1 MQQSER
7 IRTLSL
13 LMIPLDERACII
25 EDEFIM
31 ADNFNV
37 TEKSDVFL
45 SSPKIKSFVASP
57 YPFKIEFTMI
67 LFCLGGSLRVR
78 LNLTEYELHKNDIF
92 FLRQGSIGQCLDI
105 SSDCR
110 LVFIAFSKGYF
121 VMDSSSQGA
130 LLLRKFL
137 VRHSVLRV
145 SESDMEEQM
154 QIYRAL
160 RRKIEQPDYRYKKEV
175 IIGYMRVLASNL
187 CQLITPYVEVREEHV
202 GNRKKKIYDDF
213 MDLVHEYYTE
223 ERNIGF
229 YADKLCIT
237 PKYLSQ
243 MVYAVS
249 GRHAG
254 DWIRDY
260 VILEAKALLKSRQYT
275 IQQISDMLNFANQS
289 FFGVY
294 FKKEV
299 GCSPKAYQN
308 AK

>member
-1 MQQSER
+1 MQRSER

-13 LMIPLDERACII
+13 LMMPLDDRACIF

-67 LFCLGGSLRVR
+67 LFCLGGSFRIR
-78 LNLTEYELHKNDIF
+78 LNLNEYELQKNDIIC
-92 FLRQGSIGQCLDI
+92 LQQGSIGQCLDI
-105 SSDCR
+105 SADCK
-110 LVFIAFSKGYF
+110 LGFIAFSKGYF
-121 VMDSSSQGA
+121 AMNPSSQESFV
-130 LLLRKFL
+130 LRKFL
-137 VRHSVLRV
+137 VRRSLFRV
-145 SESDMEEQM
+145 NDEEMEEQV
-154 QIYRAL
+154 QIYKAL
-160 RRKIEQPDYRYKKEV
+160 RKKLKQPDYIYKKEV
-175 IIGYMRVLASNL
+175 IRGYLRVFVCNL
-187 CQLITPYVEVREEHV
+187 CQLVTPYVDVQDAYV

-308 AK
+308 AE

>member
-1 MQQSER
+1 M
-7 IRTLSL
+7 
-13 LMIPLDERACII
+13 
-25 EDEFIM
+25 
-31 ADNFNV
+31 
-37 TEKSDVFL
+37 

-67 LFCLGGSLRVR
+67 LFCLGGSIRVR
-78 LNLTEYELHKNDIF
+78 SNLMEYELQKNDIF
-92 FLRQGSIGQCLDI
+92 FLQQGSIGQCLDI
-105 SSDCR
+105 SADCR
-110 LVFIAFSKGYF
+110 MVFIAFSKGYLA
-121 VMDSSSQGA
+121 MESNSQGA
-130 LLLRKFL
+130 AIIRKFL

-160 RRKIEQPDYRYKKEV
+160 RRKIEQPDYLYKKEV
-175 IIGYMRVLASNL
+175 ITGYMRVLAYNL